1 MSWRLAFFFGI
12 FLVAELSAAQYQAI
26 ETLHT
31 GPEIIGACGK
41 PLPLDRSRQARGS
54 RLLCGGTQVNFDRR
68 PVKSPFWNEWSV
80 LERSDASGALTTR
93 RQMQELRLRDEPIKW
108 SGQSQ
113 IKTYETWSWFVRKR
127 GKNPDKCRVWT
138 RQVPCTKTRQ
148 IPITRR
154 VCTDE
159 DDSEN
164 FGGASGF
171 GPGGAGT
178 NSGSGSQPRSGGA
191 AKDSSTKR
199 SDPWAKDSGRSREQ
213 GPSTGPKMDSNRQRE
228 SYDSYKGSKQKSG
241 GGGTSSGGG
250 SKSGGSSSGSG
261 KSNRR
266 SWIRE
271 FSLFPKAVAETC
283 SNRVVDYREESY
295 QSTCD
300 ERVVDECEWEEE
312 QFEMEYCSTE
322 SVSYSV
328 EYEKPNGEWAPG
340 KPGYHDLLPNKYDL
354 LPGEWEVVH
363 LLLNNGNNDGG
374 LDKSL
379 ARKSLGRASLIKPS
393 VEFESKGMEDQGWNK
408 YRVSFDQSE
417 IQCRMNTSVVIN
429 AKIATEER
437 IVRKA
442 PNALAIPIDR
452 LGREEALRATEKFL
466 DGDQKVRLRPYKVQ
480 LEDSSND
487 LMLTAARQSRKFK
500 DLDEGA
506 VTTDHPNGEEVLT
519 ARDLGFWKNTLLKV
533 RLIEKNSCFLEGDKL
548 FADVLDTTSS
558 LTKAEGNRLVIQLD
572 GEQSG
577 VPSFYRPFG
586 FIGKFLG
593 FFMGEGGIDL
603 YPTPGKHYEFHV
615 SMLQQGLPFYENGCL
630 NGAKTCEKADA
641 NPQMYSDDLKIEFY
655 AEPGY
660 DERGWLQK
668 FENWYGRKPWN
679 KFFDCN

>member
-1 MSWRLAFFFGI
+1 MSD
-12 FLVAELSAAQYQAI
+12 AQYEAI
-26 ETLHT
+26 ETFHT

-68 PVKSPFWNEWSV
+68 PVKSPFWNDWSV
-80 LERSDASGALTTR
+80 LERSDASGSLTTR

-113 IKTYETWSWFVRKR
+113 IKTYETWSWFLRKR

-138 RQVPCTKTRQ
+138 RQVPCTKTRR
-148 IPITRR
+148 IPIERR

-159 DDSEN
+159 SVN
-164 FGGASGF
+164 FGGAPSPGF

-178 NSGSGSQPRSGGA
+178 SSRNPPSGGSSNSSSR
-191 AKDSSTKR
+191 KD
-199 SDPWAKDSGRSREQ
+199 SDPWAKDSGRSKEQ

-228 SYDSYKGSKQKSG
+228 SYDNYKGSKQKSG
-241 GGGTSSGGG
+241 GSGTSSGGG
-250 SKSGGSSSGSG
+250 SKSDGSSG

-266 SWIRE
+266 SWLRE

-283 SNRVVDYREESY
+283 SNRVVDYREEPY

-300 ERVVDECEWEEE
+300 EQVVDQCEWEEE

-322 SVSYSV
+322 PVSYSV
-328 EYEKPNGEWAPG
+328 EYEKPNGDWAPG

-363 LLLNNGNNDGG
+363 LLLNNGNNDSG

-379 ARKSLGRASLIKPS
+379 AQKSLGRASVIKPS
-393 VEFESKGMEDQGWNK
+393 VEFESKGIENQGWNK

-417 IQCRMNTSVVIN
+417 IQCRMNTPVVIN

-466 DGDQKVRLRPYKVQ
+466 DGDKKVRLRPYKVQ

>member
-1 MSWRLAFFFGI
+1 MRDRELVMLRRLAFVLGI
-12 FLVAELSAAQYQAI
+12 LLVTGLSHAQYQVV
-26 ETLHT
+26 ETLHA
-31 GPEIIGACGK
+31 GPEIVGSCGR
-41 PLPLDRSRQARGS
+41 PLPRDHSRQARGF

-68 PVKSPFWNEWSV
+68 PVKSPSWSEWSA
-80 LERSDASGALTTR
+80 LERSDSSGSMSTR
-93 RQMQELRLRDEPIKW
+93 RGMQELRLRDEPIKW

-148 IPITRR
+148 IPIERR

-159 DDSEN
+159 SEN
-164 FGGASGF
+164 LGGVPASGLRS
-171 GPGGAGT
+171 GGAGT
-178 NSGSGSQPRSGGA
+178 SVGSGSRIKPGSPGLSNG
-191 AKDSSTKR
+191 SSR
-199 SDPWAKDSGRSREQ
+199 ENSDPWAKESGRMREQ

-228 SYDSYKGSKQKSG
+228 SYDSYKGSKQRSG
-241 GGGTSSGGG
+241 GRSGNG
-250 SKSGGSSSGSG
+250 SSG

-266 SWIRE
+266 SWLRE

-283 SNRVVDYREESY
+283 SNRIVGYREESY
-295 QSTCD
+295 PSTCE

-322 SVSYSV
+322 PVSYSV
-328 EYEKPNGEWAPG
+328 EYEKPNGDWAPG
-340 KPGYHDLLPNKYDL
+340 KSGYHDLLPNKYDL

-363 LLLNNGNNDGG
+363 LLLNNGNSDGG

-379 ARKSLGRASLIKPS
+379 AKKSLGRASVVKPS
-393 VEFESKGMEDQGWNK
+393 IEFESKGMENQGWNK
-408 YRVSFDQSE
+408 YKVSFDQSE
-417 IQCRMNTSVVIN
+417 IQCRMNTPVVIN
-429 AKIATEER
+429 AKIVTEER

-466 DGDQKVRLRPYKVQ
+466 DGDHKVRLRPYKVQ

-487 LMLTAARQSRKFK
+487 MMLTAARQSRKFK

-506 VTTDHPNGEEVLT
+506 VTTDHQSGQEVLT

-593 FFMGEGGIDL
+593 FFMGDGGIDL